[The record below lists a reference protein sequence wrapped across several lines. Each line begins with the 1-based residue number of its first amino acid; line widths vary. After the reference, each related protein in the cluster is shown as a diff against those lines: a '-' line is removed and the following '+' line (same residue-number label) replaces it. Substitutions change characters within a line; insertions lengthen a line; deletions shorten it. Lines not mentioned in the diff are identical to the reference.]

1 MRGWLGCVCLYV
13 GVLVGLLLQVD
24 VRVATTVDGTVGL
37 VEGGVLEDAQVRLE
51 ATGHE
56 QLHDPDDG
64 GASLGIPSG
73 VTYQALQALIALH
86 GLRHRHRQ
94 VVQGAPGDVPVG
106 DGGDVPGLLLQAD
119 VRDADVGQLEGGDQ
133 TDVTEGDNAQED
145 ADDDEGSQ

>member
-1 MRGWLGCVCLYV
+1 MSEWLAGRVCVCV
-13 GVLVGLLLQVD
+13 CLLLQVD
-24 VRVATTVDGTVGL
+24 VSVATIVVGTVEL
-37 VEGGVLEDAQVRLE
+37 VEGRVLEDPQVRLE

-64 GASLGIPSG
+64 GASLGIPPG
-73 VTYQALQALIALH
+73 VAHQALQALLALH

-106 DGGDVPGLLLQAD
+106 DGGDVPGRLLQVD
-119 VRDADVGQLEGGDQ
+119 VRDFYVGQAEGGNQ
-133 TDVTEGDNAQED
+133 ADVTEGDDAQED